1 MKSLPLVIIVC
12 GSLFLSACVT
22 TSDSRLTRKADPVK
36 AVDNYTQLGLGY
48 IQQGKYDIARARLNR
63 ALEINSD
70 YAPANN
76 AMALLLQ
83 SEQEPEAAEEY
94 FLKSIGLDDEFSQGQ
109 YNYGMFLMQNQRY
122 DEACQFLDNAA
133 RDVEY
138 TQRGKASQ
146 NLGLCYYRQGEIE
159 LAISTYERTLKSQR
173 FNAPILVNLSTLLFE
188 VDRFEESDSY
198 YVRFL
203 RMVERDQSK
212 HSSNSLWLGI
222 KLAQHFEESDKI
234 KNLAAELKRDFPKSK
249 EYQLYKASI

>member
-1 MKSLPLVIIVC
+1 MRSLQLVILLC
-12 GSLFLSACVT
+12 GSLLLSACVT
-22 TSDSRLTRKADPVK
+22 TVESRLTRKADPVK

-48 IQQGKYDIARARLNR
+48 IRQGKFDTARARLNR

-94 FLKSIGLDDEFSQGQ
+94 FLKSISLDDEFSQGQ
-109 YNYGMFLMQNQRY
+109 YNYGMFLMQHQRY
-122 DEACQFLDNAA
+122 GEACKYLNNAA

-138 TQRGKASQ
+138 KQRGKASQ
-146 NLGLCYYRQGEIE
+146 NLGLCYYRQGKIE
-159 LAISTYERTLKSQR
+159 LAISTYERALKSQR

-188 VDRFEESDSY
+188 VERYEESEGY
-198 YVRFL
+198 YGRFL
-203 RMVERDQSK
+203 RLVEREQSK

-222 KLAQHFEESDKI
+222 KLARHFEEKDKV
-234 KNLAAELKRDFPKSK
+234 KKFASELKQYFPKSK

>member
-1 MKSLPLVIIVC
+1 MKSLQLVILLC

-22 TSDSRLTRKADPVK
+22 TIDSRLTRKADPVK
-36 AVDNYTQLGLGY
+36 AVENYTQLGLGY
-48 IQQGKYDIARARLNR
+48 IQQGKFDTARARLNR

-94 FLKSIGLDDEFSQGQ
+94 FKKSINLDDDFSQGQ
-109 YNYGMFLMQNQRY
+109 FNYGMFLMQHQRY
-122 DEACQFLDNAA
+122 GEACKHLDNAA

-138 TQRGKASQ
+138 KQRGKASQ
-146 NLGLCYYRQGEIE
+146 NLGLCYYREGKIE

-188 VDRFEESDSY
+188 VKRYDDSTAY
-198 YVRFL
+198 YGRFL

-222 KLAQHFEESDKI
+222 KLAQHFENQDQVKQ
-234 KNLAAELKRDFPKSK
+234 LASKLKQDFPKSK

>member
-1 MKSLPLVIIVC
+1 MKSLQLVILLC
-12 GSLFLSACVT
+12 GSMFLSACVT

-48 IQQGKYDIARARLNR
+48 IKQGKYDIARARLNR

-94 FLKSIGLDDEFSQGQ
+94 FLKSISLDDEFSQGQ
-109 YNYGMFLMQNQRY
+109 YNYGMFLMQNKRY
-122 DEACQFLDNAA
+122 DEACQFLNNAA

-138 TQRGKASQ
+138 PQRGKASQ

-159 LAISTYERTLKSQR
+159 LAISTYERALKSQR

-188 VDRFEESDSY
+188 VKRYEESDSY

-203 RMVERDQSK
+203 RMVERKQSK

-222 KLAQHFEESDKI
+222 KLAQHFEENDKV
-234 KNLAAELKRDFPKSK
+234 KKLASELKRDFPKSK
-249 EYQLYKASI
+249 EYQLYKASL

>member
-1 MKSLPLVIIVC
+1 MKSLQLVILLC
-12 GSLFLSACVT
+12 GSLLLSACVT
-22 TSDSRLTRKADPVK
+22 TVESRLTRKADPVK
-36 AVDNYTQLGLGY
+36 AVENYTQLGLGY
-48 IQQGKYDIARARLNR
+48 IQQGKFDTARARLNR

-83 SEQEPEAAEEY
+83 SEHEPEIAEEY
-94 FLKSIGLDDEFSQGQ
+94 FLKGIRLDNDFSQGQ
-109 YNYGMFLMQNQRY
+109 YNYGMFLMQHQRY
-122 DEACQFLDNAA
+122 GEACQYLNTAA

-146 NLGLCYYRQGEIE
+146 NLGLCYYHQGKID

-188 VDRFEESDSY
+188 AARYDESTVY
-198 YVRFL
+198 CERFL
-203 RMVERDQSK
+203 RMVEREQSK
-212 HSSNSLWLGI
+212 HSANSLWLGI
-222 KLAQHFEESDKI
+222 KLAQHFENQDQVKQ
-234 KNLAAELKRDFPKSK
+234 LAGKLKQDFPKSK